1 MSYVGLDFETYGAV
15 SLPKHGLARYVGDK
29 SFQPLIASVV
39 APASGLHSKGLFDR
53 VSLFDNRKHAVAHL
67 RDLIGP
73 CKIVAHN
80 ATFEQAVLNSLGLDY
95 AVDRFIDSAVVARA
109 AGAAGHLEAAAPQL
123 LAVDKMAAGRN
134 LIKLFSV
141 PGRYQE
147 ENGTPWFD
155 ARVIYD
161 HPDEWEQFED
171 YCDLDAE
178 LGLSLVRQYESWLT
192 PSELDFMSVTQSM
205 NFTGWCVDI
214 PMVEEMQRR
223 YLENQEQAM
232 YDFRVQCD
240 APDLNLN
247 SLKQLREWC
256 LARGVKAMSFDEKH
270 VASLLVR
277 VEKKLATMR
286 NDDPKVVGYDQVLR
300 LLQTKQVL
308 GGSSLKKL
316 QVILDTSV
324 EDAWHPGRF
333 RLKDQYLHCGA
344 GQTLRTTGRSVQMQN
359 LKRLHEVADM
369 DELDDPGSEWD
380 NTRLAENLRQA
391 FTATDRNGRLIV
403 GDFSSVESR
412 GLAWLAG
419 EQWKLSAYRRGQDL
433 YKVLAASPEM
443 FGVPYD
449 TVTKEQRQSGKTG
462 ELSCGYGAGP
472 GAVQAFAENMGISMS
487 EVEAGRLVSGWRRAC
502 PRTTDLWENLDLMLH
517 NIVEDRKIVEVLYLE
532 DGFRLEISAGN
543 TPRSLTD
550 LHPAGQTVMMQVT
563 HPQYHVYLK
572 RFFHGCYVRGRNI
585 CYFKPSH
592 RKTGDLWSNNYID
605 PKTKMLRFYELYGG
619 KLAGI
624 LTQSFC
630 RELFFAA
637 LRSVDRWCWTTGGQV
652 QLVGQFH
659 DEIVLD
665 WKPGAVSLTD
675 AKVMLERL
683 MSDPGPVRSFP
694 LTAEIKDD
702 YRYTK

>member
-247 SLKQLREWC
+247 SLKQLREW
-256 LARGVKAMSFDEKH
+256 
-270 VASLLVR
+270 
-277 VEKKLATMR
+277 
-286 NDDPKVVGYDQVLR
+286 
-300 LLQTKQVL
+300 
-308 GGSSLKKL
+308 
-316 QVILDTSV
+316 
-324 EDAWHPGRF
+324 
-333 RLKDQYLHCGA
+333 
-344 GQTLRTTGRSVQMQN
+344 
-359 LKRLHEVADM
+359 
-369 DELDDPGSEWD
+369 
-380 NTRLAENLRQA
+380 
-391 FTATDRNGRLIV
+391 
-403 GDFSSVESR
+403 
-412 GLAWLAG
+412 
-419 EQWKLSAYRRGQDL
+419 
-433 YKVLAASPEM
+433 
-443 FGVPYD
+443 
-449 TVTKEQRQSGKTG
+449 
-462 ELSCGYGAGP
+462 
-472 GAVQAFAENMGISMS
+472 
-487 EVEAGRLVSGWRRAC
+487 
-502 PRTTDLWENLDLMLH
+502 
-517 NIVEDRKIVEVLYLE
+517 
-532 DGFRLEISAGN
+532 
-543 TPRSLTD
+543 
-550 LHPAGQTVMMQVT
+550 
-563 HPQYHVYLK
+563 
-572 RFFHGCYVRGRNI
+572 
-585 CYFKPSH
+585 
-592 RKTGDLWSNNYID
+592 
-605 PKTKMLRFYELYGG
+605 
-619 KLAGI
+619 
-624 LTQSFC
+624 
-630 RELFFAA
+630 
-637 LRSVDRWCWTTGGQV
+637 
-652 QLVGQFH
+652 
-659 DEIVLD
+659 
-665 WKPGAVSLTD
+665 
-675 AKVMLERL
+675 
-683 MSDPGPVRSFP
+683 
-694 LTAEIKDD
+694 
-702 YRYTK
+702 